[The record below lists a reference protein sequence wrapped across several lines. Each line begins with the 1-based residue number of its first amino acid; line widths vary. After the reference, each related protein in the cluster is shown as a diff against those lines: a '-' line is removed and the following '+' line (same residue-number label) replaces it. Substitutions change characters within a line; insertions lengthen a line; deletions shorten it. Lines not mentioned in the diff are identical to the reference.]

1 MELHLIKSIKLNSLL
16 TKIDTLILNK
26 QESFVLTNKK
36 SMKSALKYLI
46 KKNNTLNIIITN
58 GKNSV
63 YAYNNK
69 KIYLCKPPNVI
80 VNNENGAGDVL
91 SAVFNY
97 YFCNTNKMY
106 ESLRKSVVAGA
117 LQTTGYLNSK
127 KKYVQK
133 INRLSKK
140 INIKVSNYNG

>member
-1 MELHLIKSIKLNSLL
+1 M

-26 QESFVLTNKK
+26 QESFILTNKN
-36 SMKSALKYLI
+36 SIKSALKHLI
-46 KKNNTLNIIITN
+46 KINNTLNIIITN

-63 YAYNNK
+63 YAYQNK
-69 KIYLCKPPNVI
+69 RIYLCKPPNI
-80 VNNENGAGDVL
+80 MINNENSAGDVL
-91 SAVFNY
+91 SAFFNY
-97 YFCNTNKMY
+97 YYCNTNKMY

-117 LQTTGYLNSK
+117 LQAAGYLNNK
-127 KKYVQK
+127 KKYLQK

>member
-1 MELHLIKSIKLNSLL
+1 M
-16 TKIDTLILNK
+16 
-26 QESFVLTNKK
+26 
-36 SMKSALKYLI
+36 
-46 KKNNTLNIIITN
+46 
-58 GKNSV
+58 

-80 VNNENGAGDVL
+80 VNNENSAGDVL
-91 SAVFNY
+91 SAVFNC
-97 YFCNTNKMY
+97 YFSNTNKMY

-140 INIKVSNYNG
+140 INIKVSNYNE